1 MPEIHQNAD
10 ANPLQ
15 TQHLQSFEGYTSG
28 ATPTDAYYVG
38 FMTTGD
44 GTTMESQSLS
54 LLRQRR
60 FRSRIFSPRK

>member
-1 MPEIHQNAD
+1 MTEVHQNAD

-38 FMTTGD
+38 FMTTGE
-44 GTTMESQSLS
+44 GTTMES
-54 LLRQRR
+54 
-60 FRSRIFSPRK
+60 